1 MTDVTAPTGPAAKPA
16 PKSADWGAKAIL
28 VLALA
33 ILMAIPGVFV
43 FTLVLDR
50 QHRAETVT
58 QQVSA
63 LQGGSQQLLGP
74 VLIAPYVAPKPP
86 ANDAN
91 GVPHPQ
97 PPDTGWYVVS
107 PDQGSV
113 NVNLTASSRHRSIFN
128 VPVYEADANID
139 ARFSPP
145 PASVNL
151 PAGSTVNWQAARLV
165 LG

>member
-1 MTDVTAPTGPAAKPA
+1 MTDVTSPPDRSPLVAARPAGR
-16 PKSADWGAKAIL
+16 SADWGAKAIL
-28 VLALA
+28 VFVLAV
-33 ILMAIPGVFV
+33 LMATPGVFV
-43 FTLVLDR
+43 FSLVVDR

-97 PPDTGWYVVS
+97 PPESGWYVVS
-107 PDQGSV
+107 PDEGTA
-113 NVNLTASSRHRSIFN
+113 NVSLTSRMVTGHPS
-128 VPVYEADANID
+128 
-139 ARFSPP
+139 
-145 PASVNL
+145 
-151 PAGSTVNWQAARLV
+151 
-165 LG
+165 